1 MSRLRS
7 HAQLYDYLDREFAWR
22 LKELANLRVAM
33 RGVDE
38 IAEKSVVRATVC
50 LAYAHWEGFIRC
62 AALAYL
68 EFVGLQRLKYNE
80 LASCFVVFGVKT
92 HIHALI
98 ESRRAGITIS
108 AVEFFRNN
116 MEQRAEISL
125 PSLIDT
131 ESNLSSTAFENLV
144 MTIGIDPGPF
154 ATRYHQIDEELL
166 RRRNTIAHGE
176 YLDIDPK
183 ECRQLVQDVISLLRQ
198 FKDSI
203 ENAAIT
209 KAYRAPAASP

>member
-7 HAQLYDYLDREFAWR
+7 QAQLYDYLDREFAWR

-33 RGVDE
+33 RRVDE

-144 MTIGIDPGPF
+144 MTIGIDPGRSLHVIIKL
-154 ATRYHQIDEELL
+154 TRS
-166 RRRNTIAHGE
+166 
-176 YLDIDPK
+176 
-183 ECRQLVQDVISLLRQ
+183 CC
-198 FKDSI
+198 
-203 ENAAIT
+203 AAET
-209 KAYRAPAASP
+209 RLHTASTLILTRKSVANWSKTSSRCCDNSRIP